1 MPERAT
7 RFVGLTIVAAAIF
20 LVGSAPSYLKEFDG
34 EAWRL
39 FGDVIDGEVGH

>member
-20 LVGSAPSYLKEFDG
+20 LSGSAA
-34 EAWRL
+34 EAQKKY
-39 FGDVIDGEVGH
+39 DDKNKQ